1 MAAAPVPAAPVPL
14 IPAPLTG
21 LSFLR
26 ASHVRLGTEGRAPG
40 SARRPFSHSQF
51 PPFWGIYRS
60 APAPPPRSGRVLS
73 LAGADGGETCS
84 ETRLAFPERPLQPA
98 APVVP
103 PESRFRMH
111 ADPRIRVLTSVTRE
125 SFPCPHTP
133 MQRPPVPTAEKW
145 KDSVPCG
152 DKEKIRLPP
161 SVYTFS
167 YPAHEIRPA
176 ARPWPSRRGCVPT
189 IKGDGQ
195 SYYNTSYQAQF
206 KGEWTPPVKPS
217 EKHMSPIKFGDPRS
231 SGSVSE
237 QKRAYVAPDKRTHR
251 AYDKERAASQI
262 HHTNL
267 QLGDG
272 CTRFSTSTSELFPVH
287 DLEPVITAR
296 PNKYA
301 SSIPRGD
308 EDPERNQA
316 LARTTTTQLFHP
328 ETDRWNL
335 APKPDLQLQK
345 HRSNV
350 CLGDEH
356 SGSCFFSTTQ
366 QSDYQPPCQGQRVT
380 ADSKSHRESHIPF
393 NYHTDESSVTTTQAM
408 LVPHRQQK
416 QRLSKDMLQQIKCSH
431 LVLPWRAQDL
441 FRTEQKDE
449 FTPKSRDPAEIQKV
463 NSQESCVPLG
473 TLKRYCPQRKVLF
486 AP

>member
-1 MAAAPVPAAPVPL
+1 MAASAVPAV
-14 IPAPLTG
+14 PAPLAG
-21 LSFLR
+21 LPFLQ
-26 ASHVRLGTEGRAPG
+26 ASHVRLGAERWAPG

-51 PPFWGIYRS
+51 PPRWGVHRP
-60 APAPPPRSGRVLS
+60 APAPPPRSGRVLGA
-73 LAGADGGETCS
+73 AGGDGGETGS
-84 ETRLAFPERPLQPA
+84 ETRLAFPERPLQPVA
-98 APVVP
+98 AVVP
-103 PESRFRMH
+103 PASCIRMH
-111 ADPRIRVLTSVTRE
+111 ADPRIRVLASATRE
-125 SFPCPHTP
+125 SFPWPRTP
-133 MQRPPVPTAEKW
+133 PRGHPPPTAERW
-145 KDSVPCG
+145 KDNIPCG
-152 DKEKIRLPP
+152 DREKIRLPP

-167 YPAHEIRPA
+167 YPAREIHA
-176 ARPWPSRRGCVPT
+176 ARPRHSRGGRVPT

-206 KGEWTPPVKPS
+206 KGEWSPPAKPR

-237 QKRAYVAPDKRTHR
+237 QKHAYSAPDKRTHR
-251 AYDKERAASQI
+251 AYEKERAASQI
-262 HHTNL
+262 HRTNL

-287 DLEPVITAR
+287 NLEPVTIAH

-316 LARTTTTQLFHP
+316 LARTTTTQLSYP
-328 ETDRWNL
+328 ETGRWNL
-335 APKPDLQLQK
+335 APKPDFLLQK

-350 CLGDEH
+350 CLGDEC

-366 QSDYQPPCQGQRVT
+366 QSDYQPPHHSQRVT

-393 NYHTDESSVTTTQAM
+393 NYHNESSVTTMKAM

-416 QRLSKDMLQQIKCSH
+416 QRLSEDVLQQIKCSH
-431 LVLPWRAQDL
+431 LGLPWRAQDL

-449 FTPKSRDPAEIQKV
+449 FTPKSRGPAEIQKA
-463 NSQESCVPLG
+463 NSQVSRVPLG
-473 TLKRYCPQRKVLF
+473 TLKEYCPQRKVLF

>member
-1 MAAAPVPAAPVPL
+1 MAASAVPA

-21 LSFLR
+21 IPFLK
-26 ASHVRLGTEGRAPG
+26 ASHVRLGAERWAPG
-40 SARRPFSHSQF
+40 SARQPFSHSQF
-51 PPFWGIYRS
+51 PPFWGVYRP

-73 LAGADGGETCS
+73 PAGAGGGETCS
-84 ETRLAFPERPLQPA
+84 ESRLAFPERPLQPV

-103 PESRFRMH
+103 PESHIRMH
-111 ADPRIRVLTSVTRE
+111 ADPRIRVLASATRD
-125 SFPCPHTP
+125 SFPCPRTP
-133 MQRPPVPTAEKW
+133 PQRPPLPTAEKW
-145 KDSVPCG
+145 KDNIPCG
-152 DKEKIRLPP
+152 DREKIRLPP
-161 SVYTFS
+161 SAYTFS
-167 YPAHEIRPA
+167 YPAREIQPT
-176 ARPWPSRRGCVPT
+176 ARPWHSQRGCVPT

-206 KGEWTPPVKPS
+206 KGEWSPPAKPS
-217 EKHMSPIKFGDPRS
+217 KKHVSPIKFGDPRS
-231 SGSVSE
+231 SGSMSE
-237 QKRAYVAPDKRTHR
+237 KKHAYSAPDKRMR
-251 AYDKERAASQI
+251 RVYDKERAASQI
-262 HHTNL
+262 HRTNL

-287 DLEPVITAR
+287 SLEPVTTAR

-301 SSIPRGD
+301 SSIPGGD

-316 LARTTTTQLFHP
+316 LARTTTTQLFYP

-335 APKPDLQLQK
+335 APKPGLLLQK

-350 CLGDEH
+350 CLGDER
-356 SGSCFFSTTQ
+356 SGSRFFSTTQ
-366 QSDYQPPCQGQRVT
+366 QADYQPPRQSQRVT

-393 NYHTDESSVTTTQAM
+393 NYHNESSVTTMQAM
-408 LVPHRQQK
+408 LVPQRQQK

-431 LVLPWRAQDL
+431 LGLPWRAQDL

-449 FTPKSRDPAEIQKV
+449 FTPKSRGPAEIQKA
-463 NSQESCVPLG
+463 NSQVSCVPLG
-473 TLKRYCPQRKVLF
+473 TLKGYCPQRKVLF